1 MQIEAE
7 PDSGMQVRDLLS
19 DTEFPL
25 RVRHVRDPK
34 AELEAFR
41 RLAHLFAAKP
51 EIILQSLVDLA
62 VEFCGADSSG
72 ISLEEPDET
81 GKPRFRWIVVAGSFS
96 QYLNGTTPR
105 FFSPCGTCL
114 TRGQAQLYR
123 VTKPYYDFLG
133 IEAQPIHDGML
144 IPWITDDMRG
154 TIWAVS
160 HRSTEAFDLD
170 DYKLLNSL
178 ADFAAIAIRHQSQQR
193 VLRQREKEAARA
205 AIANQL
211 AHQINNPLQ
220 SVTNAIYLATQ
231 SDQASPVFLKLASDE
246 LERIV
251 AIVRE
256 LLSLQEERKGGGQ

>member
-1 MQIEAE
+1 
-7 PDSGMQVRDLLS
+7 
-19 DTEFPL
+19 
-25 RVRHVRDPK
+25 
-34 AELEAFR
+34 
-41 RLAHLFAAKP
+41 
-51 EIILQSLVDLA
+51 
-62 VEFCGADSSG
+62 
-72 ISLEEPDET
+72 
-81 GKPRFRWIVVAGSFS
+81 
-96 QYLNGTTPR
+96 
-105 FFSPCGTCL
+105 
-114 TRGQAQLYR
+114 
-123 VTKPYYDFLG
+123 
-133 IEAQPIHDGML
+133 
-144 IPWITDDMRG
+144 
-154 TIWAVS
+154 
-160 HRSTEAFDLD
+160 
-170 DYKLLNSL
+170 LLNSL